1 MAGNPN
7 DPRRLQALEH
17 IREAVRLLE
26 VSQSKSL
33 DHTDVTI
40 VRAALDG
47 LGTVL
52 RVLAGASV
60 PNDADLAAR
69 LRQVANAV
77 KSCVEPDARIAY
89 ANVATA
95 ARMFQA
101 ITDPVVNA

>member
-7 DPRRLQALEH
+7 DPRRLQTLEY
-17 IREAVRLLE
+17 IREAIRLLE
-26 VSQSKSL
+26 VAQSKSL
-33 DHTDVTI
+33 DHTDATI

-52 RVLAGASV
+52 RVVAGANV

-95 ARMFQA
+95 AGIFQA